1 MEKEITIIENR
12 RKNKFAKMEKL
23 FDIIGMI

>member
-12 RKNKFAKMEKL
+12 RKNKFAKMEKP